1 MEMLSMIKAKTSRK
15 RTPKFA
21 AGLVAFSMAVTATFA
36 TPARADDA
44 DVARAIGGLL
54 TLFVIGKAIENSN
67 SKSNPT
73 TVTRKVTVDD
83 SGMYRDRER
92 DRDKGRDR
100 RTKRGNAFEIPNTCV
115 VSVKGKRER
124 IQTVAIEACVM
135 RERRSAMTLPR
146 ACETKVRTKRGRMD
160 AYDVGCLNNFGY
172 RVTRAGS
179 RDGSRALR

>member
-73 TVTRKVTVDD
+73 TVTRKITVDD

-100 RTKRGNAFEIPNTCV
+100 RANRG
-115 VSVKGKRER
+115 
-124 IQTVAIEACVM
+124 
-135 RERRSAMTLPR
+135 
-146 ACETKVRTKRGRMD
+146 
-160 AYDVGCLNNFGY
+160 Y
-172 RVTRAGS
+172 
-179 RDGSRALR
+179 